1 MGPTSSAINGRVAYR
16 VRHLIPGRIRL
27 HVPALRSAHDRVDQ
41 CERAYRGV
49 AGVASVSGNP
59 TTGSLLVVYDPARVS
74 LAEVIATLLHV
85 AIRFAL
91 VSVNGIGRV
100 HLVRSE
106 PREAQPHSLRR
117 QFLGVLA
124 AGAVLGLLTVA
135 RFAVRWFPSWTRLPT
150 SLVASGAALLTGI
163 PIFREGLEDVIEH
176 KRLSLDL
183 LVSLA
188 ALVAVGMGQGLVAL
202 EVVWLMNCGTLLEDY
217 TAERSRRAIR
227 NLLDAGEDRAWVRR
241 EDSVVKVAV
250 TDVMV
255 GDIVVVHGGEK
266 ILVDGEI
273 VAGQAAVNQAPITG
287 ESMPVEKSMSA
298 GVFAGALV
306 ERGTIE
312 IRAAKVGDQT
322 YLARILVMV
331 EDSLE
336 RRAPIER
343 ISDRFAEWFVP
354 SAVILSVAVFVVTR
368 NFYRAFTVLVTACPC
383 AAAIATPTAISAAV
397 GNAARRQMLVKGGAF
412 IEQASRID
420 TICVDKTGT
429 LTEGRPRV
437 ATILTAADFSNG
449 GVMAEVL
456 AALSGRRDGVSPAAE
471 DGLLSLAASAEMRS
485 THPLA
490 QALLLEAEA
499 RGLRPTE
506 PSSFESTAG
515 QGVVAAIGGRRV
527 VVGSRKFMDAH
538 GIGIKDLED
547 EAERVRERGETILYA
562 GVDGRLA
569 GVIGVVDRPRS
580 EAPAVIEALG
590 RAGIRV
596 QLLTGDHRLTAE
608 AVSRRLG
615 IEDFAYD
622 LLPADKAVWIDDLK
636 ARGRVVAMVGDGV
649 NDALALARSDLGIAM
664 GAGGSDVAVEAADIA
679 LIQSD
684 LTRLLALRQ
693 LSLKTMRI
701 IKQNYAYSMAINGMG
716 MGLGAMGLISP
727 LMGGLIHVFNSLVV
741 IGNSSRILLLKD
753 SASAESPR

>member
-1 MGPTSSAINGRVAYR
+1 VVVFDPSQMNLGGVMVAFFRIGSHLTIASKGRSV
-16 VRHLIPGRIRL
+16 
-27 HVPALRSAHDRVDQ
+27 VPVSHEACGAH
-41 CERAYRGV
+41 
-49 AGVASVSGNP
+49 
-59 TTGSLLVVYDPARVS
+59 
-74 LAEVIATLLHV
+74 
-85 AIRFAL
+85 
-91 VSVNGIGRV
+91 
-100 HLVRSE
+100 
-106 PREAQPHSLRR
+106 QPSLRG

-124 AGAVLGLLTVA
+124 AGAVLGVLALG
-135 RFAVRWFPSWTRLPT
+135 RFLARWFPGLNIIPT
-150 SLVASGAALLTGI
+150 TIIASGAAILTGI
-163 PIFREGLEDVIEH
+163 PIFREGLEDVIEN

-188 ALVAVGMGQGLVAL
+188 AIVAVFMGEGLVAL

-227 NLLDAGEDRAWVRR
+227 NLLDTGEDHVWVRR
-241 EDSVVKVAV
+241 GESVIKVAV
-250 TDVMV
+250 TEVVEGDV
-255 GDIVVVHGGEK
+255 VVVHGGEK

-273 VAGQAAVNQAPITG
+273 LDGQAAINEAPITG
-287 ESMPVEKSMSA
+287 ESVPVEKTVNQ
-298 GVFAGALV
+298 GVFAGTLV

-312 IRAAKVGDQT
+312 IRALKVGDHT
-322 YLARILVMV
+322 YLARILKMV

-343 ISDRFAEWFVP
+343 ISDRFAAWFVP
-354 SAVILSVAVFVVTR
+354 SAVVMSVVVYAVTR

-397 GNAARRQMLVKGGAF
+397 GNAARRHMLVKGGAF

-420 TICVDKTGT
+420 TICMDKTGT

-437 ATILTAADFSNG
+437 ATIMPSLDFSNG

-456 AALSGRRDGVSPAAE
+456 ATLSGRRTGVAAVAD
-471 DGLLSLAASAEMRS
+471 DGLLSLAASAELRS

-490 QALLLEAEA
+490 QALLHEAEA
-499 RGLRPTE
+499 RGLRPAE
-506 PSSFESTAG
+506 PKSFESVAG
-515 QGVVAAIGGRRV
+515 QGVVAAINGRRV
-527 VVGSRKFMDAH
+527 VVGSRKFMDTC
-538 GIGIKDLED
+538 GIAIKELED
-547 EAERVRERGETILYA
+547 EAERVRDRGETILYA
-562 GVDGRLA
+562 AVDGRLA
-569 GVIGVVDRPRS
+569 GLIGVVDRPRP
-580 EAPAVIEALG
+580 EAKAVVQALE
-590 RAGIRV
+590 RAGIRI
-596 QLLTGDHRLTAE
+596 QLLTGDHQRTAD
-608 AVSRRLG
+608 AVSHRVG
-615 IEDFAYD
+615 ITHYAYD
-622 LLPADKAVWIDDLK
+622 LLPGDKAQWVEDLK
-636 ARGRVVAMVGDGV
+636 REGRVVAMVGDGV

-684 LTRLLALRQ
+684 LTRLLAMRQ

-701 IKQNYAYSMAINGMG
+701 IKQNYAYSMGINAMG

-753 SASAESPR
+753 SA